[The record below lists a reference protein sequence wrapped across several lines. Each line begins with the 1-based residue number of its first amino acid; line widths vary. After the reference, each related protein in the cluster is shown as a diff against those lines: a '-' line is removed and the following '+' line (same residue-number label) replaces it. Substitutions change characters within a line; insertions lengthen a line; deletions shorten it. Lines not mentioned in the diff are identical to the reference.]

1 MIVPFELIPYMWPV
15 IKILTED
22 ESPMIEDLRFDHFP
36 EHSSPGVSAHDRF
49 ERTYSKLF
57 ILSYFRRQREL
68 ETKALVNVRRSDHGK
83 RSLAEK
89 GLRAKFYRRVVTAS
103 HCSIFGSIA
112 AGEKLKFQISTVGL
126 NGVASLSSIISRKD
140 LYKPLRY
147 KRQIEY
153 D

>member
-36 EHSSPGVSAHDRF
+36 EHFSPGVSAHDRF

-89 GLRAKFYRRVVTAS
+89 GLQAKFYRRIVTAS